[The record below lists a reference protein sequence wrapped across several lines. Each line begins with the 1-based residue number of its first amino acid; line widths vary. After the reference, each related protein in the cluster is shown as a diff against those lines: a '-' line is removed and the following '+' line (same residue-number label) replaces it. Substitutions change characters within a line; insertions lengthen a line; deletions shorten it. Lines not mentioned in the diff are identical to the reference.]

1 MTDTSPQSISPTQIP
16 TIANGYRMQFEE
28 AQDTW
33 VLLYPEGM
41 VKLNP
46 SAAQILKRCDGATT
60 VEDIITTLETTF
72 ETTGLSN
79 DVHSFLNI
87 AREQHWITFS

>member
-1 MTDTSPQSISPTQIP
+1 MTTMTDITSEQVPAIS
-16 TIANGYRMQFEE
+16 NGYRLQFED

-46 SAAQILKRCDGATT
+46 TASQILQRCDGKTS
-60 VEDIITTLETTF
+60 VQDIVAQLEAAF
-72 ETTGLSN
+72 ETTGLSD
-79 DVHSFLNI
+79 DVQGFLAI
-87 AREQHWITFS
+87 ACEQHWIKLS

>member
-1 MTDTSPQSISPTQIP
+1 MTENASDIDPQHVPA
-16 TIANGYRMQFEE
+16 IANGYRLQFEE

-46 SAAQILKRCDGATT
+46 SASEILQRCDGKACVTDI
-60 VEDIITTLETTF
+60 VETLEKAFDTS
-72 ETTGLSN
+72 GLSK
-79 DVHSFLNI
+79 DVHSFLTI
-87 AREQHWITFS
+87 AREQHWITLN

>member
-1 MTDTSPQSISPTQIP
+1 MTANATDIDPGHVP
-16 TIANGYRMQFEE
+16 TIANGYRLQFEE

-46 SAAQILKRCDGATT
+46 SASEILQRCDGKACVTDI
-60 VEDIITTLETTF
+60 VETLEKAF
-72 ETTGLSN
+72 ETSGLDK
-79 DVHSFLNI
+79 DVHAFLNI
-87 AREQHWITFS
+87 AREQHWITLE

>member
-1 MTDTSPQSISPTQIP
+1 MTQSAMTQITLAHVP
-16 TIANGYRMQFEE
+16 AIANGYRLQFEE

-46 SAAQILKRCDGATT
+46 AASHILQRCDGKTSVQNIVAL
-60 VEDIITTLETTF
+60 LEEAF
-72 ETTGLSN
+72 ETTGLN
-79 DVHSFLNI
+79 DDVQGFLAI
-87 AREQHWITFS
+87 AHEQHWITLS

>member
-1 MTDTSPQSISPTQIP
+1 MSESTSDILATHKP
-16 TIANGYRMQFEE
+16 TIANGFRLQFEE

-46 SAAQILKRCDGATT
+46 SASEILQRCDGKAC
-60 VEDIITTLETTF
+60 VSDIIKSLETTF
-72 ETTGLSN
+72 DTSGLTD
-79 DVHSFLNI
+79 DVHAFLTI
-87 AREQHWITFS
+87 AREQHWLTFD

>member
-1 MTDTSPQSISPTQIP
+1 MSDNTVEIHPANVPA
-16 TIANGYRMQFEE
+16 IANGFRLQFEE

-46 SAAQILKRCDGATT
+46 SASEILQRCDGKASMA
-60 VEDIITTLETTF
+60 DIVKNLETTF
-72 ETTGLSN
+72 DTSGLSD
-79 DVHSFLNI
+79 DVQAFLTI
-87 AREQHWITFS
+87 AREQHWITLD